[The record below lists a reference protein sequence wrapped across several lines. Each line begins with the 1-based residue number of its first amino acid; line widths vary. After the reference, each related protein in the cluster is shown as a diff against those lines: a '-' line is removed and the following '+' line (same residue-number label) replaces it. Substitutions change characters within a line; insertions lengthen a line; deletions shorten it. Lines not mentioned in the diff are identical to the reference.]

1 MKKTF
6 YSLLFIAVSVL
17 CIHAEAQT
25 AADSVRTNG
34 VITISQTDAIP
45 WMKRYQADIDK
56 YVAENKTLKD
66 RSCDALFLGSSSIN
80 LWHNIYNDLA
90 PLHLI
95 RRSYGG
101 ATLRDM
107 LYNYKVIASGYRPK
121 QIVIYVENDLCGC
134 SQEISVGKVYD
145 LFRLFVQKLQKE
157 YPGIPVYMMAFK
169 PSVART
175 AELAHQIAINNLL
188 SDYAR
193 ETKNLYFLDITKGMY
208 DASGKLDASLFG
220 PDGLHMTQ
228 KGYDIWTAQIKPI
241 LMKNA
246 GK

>member
-1 MKKTF
+1 MKKTI
-6 YSLLFIAVSVL
+6 YALLICVLSVL
-17 CIHAEAQT
+17 CIQVGAQT
-25 AADSVRTNG
+25 AVDSVRTNG
-34 VITISQTDAIP
+34 VIPVSQMDDIP
-45 WMKRYQADIDK
+45 WIKRYQADIDK
-56 YVAENKTLKD
+56 YVVENKTLKE

-80 LWHNIYNDLA
+80 LWHSIYNNLA
-90 PLHLI
+90 PLKII

-134 SQEISVGKVYD
+134 KQEVSVGKVYD

-157 YPGIPVYMMAFK
+157 YPGTPVYILAFK

-175 AELAHQIAINNLL
+175 AELTHQIAINNLL
-188 SDYAR
+188 IDYAL
-193 ETKNLYFLDITKGMY
+193 ETKNVFFLDITKGMY

-220 PDGLHMTQ
+220 PDGLHMNQ
-228 KGYDIWTAQIKPI
+228 KGYDIWTAQIKPV
-241 LMKNA
+241 LLKNA